1 MDFPWLTTI
10 LFFPLAGAALIA
22 GIPGSKKEAIRQST
36 LAVTVLHFLIA
47 LPLWWLYDP
56 AGAEFQFVERV
67 PWVEAFGI
75 EYHLG
80 VDGVSAL
87 LALLTVFLMPLAVLG
102 SWRYIEDHVKEFHVF
117 MLVLTTGMLGVFFAL
132 DLFVFYV
139 FWELMLVP
147 MYFLIGIW
155 GGTERIYA
163 AVKFF
168 LYTFVGGL
176 LMLVGILALYFYH
189 EQVTGTYS
197 TALADL
203 IALDVPG
210 SLQTWMFLAFALA
223 FAIKVPMFPF
233 HTWLP
238 DAHVQAPSAGSVILA
253 GVLLKMGTY
262 GFYRFAMPL
271 FPDAT
276 ATFLPILAVLAVVGI
291 VYGAMVAL
299 VQPNVKKLVAYSSV
313 SHLGFVMLGL
323 FALTTTGV
331 QGSVIQMINHGIS
344 TGALF
349 FICGMLYER
358 RHTYEI
364 ERFGGLSASMPAF
377 ATVFMIVTLSSIGL
391 PGLNGFVGEFL
402 ILVGT
407 FGSHPYLAGIA
418 TVGVILAAYYM
429 LRMYGRVM
437 FGPVDDEENADLPDL
452 SPREWAVLAP
462 LVALIFWIG
471 VYPSPFLERTEPSVE
486 RFVERFEGASRTED
500 LGASVRV
507 VPEPE
512 SGDAGIV
519 AADDEPGG
527 TRR

>member
-1 MDFPWLTTI
+1 MAGYLTTI
-10 LFFPLAGAALIA
+10 LFFPILGVVLLA
-22 GIPGSKKEAIRQST
+22 GIPGSKRTAIRQAT
-36 LAVTVLHFLIA
+36 LAVSVIHFLIT
-47 LPLWWLYDP
+47 LPLWWLYRPGGPEYQLVD
-56 AGAEFQFVERV
+56 RV
-67 PWVEAFGI
+67 PWIEALGV

-87 LALLTVFLMPLAVLG
+87 LALLTVLLTPLAVLG
-102 SWRYIEDHVKEFHVF
+102 SWRYIDRHVKEFHI
-117 MLVLTTGMLGVFFAL
+117 LLLLLTTGMLGVFFAL

-147 MYFLIGIW
+147 MYFIIGVW
-155 GGTERIYA
+155 GGERRIYA
-163 AVKFF
+163 AIKFF

-189 EQVTGTYS
+189 EQATGLYTTS
-197 TALADL
+197 LADL
-203 IALDVPG
+203 LAVDVPAN
-210 SLQTWMFLAFALA
+210 LQLPLFIAFALA

-238 DAHVQAPSAGSVILA
+238 DAHVQAPAAGSVILA

-271 FPDAT
+271 FPDA
-276 ATFLPILAVLAVVGI
+276 ARAALPWIAGLAVVGI

-323 FALTTTGV
+323 FALNATGV
-331 QGSVIQMINHGIS
+331 QGSVIQMINHGVS

-358 RHTYEI
+358 SHTYEI
-364 ERFGGLSASMPAF
+364 ERFGGLAGVMPWF
-377 ATVFMIVTLSSIGL
+377 AVLFMIVTLSSIGL
-391 PGLNGFVGEFL
+391 PGMNGFVGEFL

-407 FGSHPYLAGIA
+407 FQSHPWLTGVA
-418 TVGVILAAYYM
+418 TAGVILAAYYM
-429 LRMYGRVM
+429 LRMFQRVM
-437 FGPVDDEENADLPDL
+437 FGDVRRPENRELPDL
-452 SPREWAVLAP
+452 SGRELAVLLP

-471 VYPSPFLERTEPSVE
+471 VYPSPFLRRTEPSVE
-486 RFVERFEGASRTED
+486 RFVERVVGSPEAIVIETDGNAEDGAR
-500 LGASVRV
+500 
-507 VPEPE
+507 
-512 SGDAGIV
+512 
-519 AADDEPGG
+519 
-527 TRR
+527 